1 MIIRDRTRLIGSLRF
16 AGKPGYYWYPGFLI
30 WLIFSFPG
38 RSFPISNEYGHQS
51 GDSWGKVVDF
61 EEGVVRVFL
70 GEYQHSLDAKG
81 RLTIPAKFREEL
93 GEGAV
98 ITRGLDNCLFLFPNT
113 EWTILET
120 KLKTLPLTKN
130 DARQFVRFLFSGATE
145 CELDKQGR
153 IMLPA
158 NLREFAG
165 IDKDAVVIGVSS
177 RIEIWSREKWAT
189 YVQAAEESFDQIAE
203 NIVDL
208 GI

>member
-1 MIIRDRTRLIGSLRF
+1 MFNKVVTSG
-16 AGKPGYYWYPGFLI
+16 GKWGGIL
-30 WLIFSFPG
+30 
-38 RSFPISNEYGHQS
+38 
-51 GDSWGKVVDF
+51 GKVDLGMF
-61 EEGVVRVFL
+61 M

-81 RLTIPAKFREEL
+81 RLIIPAKFREEL

-98 ITRGLDNCLFLFPNT
+98 LTRGLDNCLFLFPAE
-113 EWTILET
+113 EWSVLET
-120 KLKTLPLTKN
+120 KLKTLPLTKA

-153 IMLPA
+153 ITLPQ
-158 NLREFAG
+158 NLRDFAS

-177 RIEIWSREKWAT
+177 RVEIWSKEKWES
-189 YVQAAEESFDQIAE
+189 YVTMAEESFEDIAE